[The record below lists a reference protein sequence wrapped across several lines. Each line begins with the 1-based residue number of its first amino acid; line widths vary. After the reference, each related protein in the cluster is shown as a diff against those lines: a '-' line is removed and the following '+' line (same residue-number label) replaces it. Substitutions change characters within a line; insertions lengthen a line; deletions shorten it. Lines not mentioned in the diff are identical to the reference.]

1 MHKHTVLLLCSWD
14 NKNNNNEHNQQQM
27 YIKRR
32 LTISW
37 SFFCDVVIVECIE
50 IVDVVLVVSF
60 DDALLLVVDMFAP
73 PFF

>member
-32 LTISW
+32 LTIS
-37 SFFCDVVIVECIE
+37 
-50 IVDVVLVVSF
+50 
-60 DDALLLVVDMFAP
+60 
-73 PFF
+73 